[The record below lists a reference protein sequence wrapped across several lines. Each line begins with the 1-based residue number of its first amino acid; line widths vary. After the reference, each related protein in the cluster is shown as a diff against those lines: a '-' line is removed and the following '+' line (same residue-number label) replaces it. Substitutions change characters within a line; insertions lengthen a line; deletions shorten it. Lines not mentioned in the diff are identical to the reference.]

1 MLLPQEYQEL
11 YNQSNLLSLS
21 ITLISISVIAL
32 LFSIIFMLKFFIK
45 KREEIKWIYFS
56 VVFAMFAAVML
67 MNFQWYQT
75 ENARIDKNK
84 LLETTYYK
92 SLDKSIKDHLNR
104 KVIKNYDKVV
114 IYDLYQETQKY
125 NEAIKTLN

>member
-125 NEAIKTLN
+125 NEASKR